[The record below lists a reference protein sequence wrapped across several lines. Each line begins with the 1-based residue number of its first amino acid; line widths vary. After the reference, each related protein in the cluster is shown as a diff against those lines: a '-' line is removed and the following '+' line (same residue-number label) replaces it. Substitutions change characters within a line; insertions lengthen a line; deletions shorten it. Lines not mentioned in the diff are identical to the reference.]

1 QNSARTISS
10 FAYWHRGHQMPV
22 RLCGR
27 LNISGEIV
35 MVAQRRIFFLIMMTL
50 ATAATPAGGQAV
62 THAVERSGGGAPIP
76 DFSGIWGHPYW
87 PGFEPPASGPGP
99 VTNRSRLRGGPQAG
113 VSSPGE
119 FVGDY
124 TNPILKPWA
133 AEVLKK
139 RGERELSGVS
149 SPTAFN
155 QCWPQGV
162 PFIFFNFAM
171 QML

>member
-1 QNSARTISS
+1 MRT
-10 FAYWHRGHQMPV
+10 FV
-22 RLCGR
+22 
-27 LNISGEIV
+27 
-35 MVAQRRIFFLIMMTL
+35 VAT
-50 ATAATPAGGQAV
+50 TAAAALFSFPAFTQDRNQSA
-62 THAVERSGGGAPIP
+62 APIP

-139 RGERELSGVS
+139 RGERELS
-149 SPTAFN
+149 
-155 QCWPQGV
+155 
-162 PFIFFNFAM
+162 
-171 QML
+171 